1 MDPRTLHRVNV
12 LDPPSE
18 GLCSSI
24 DHRLDNPRVNW
35 RIRLKDR
42 YPGRRRRWTY
52 RLYDG
57 PPRCV

>member
-18 GLCSSI
+18 GLCNSI

-42 YPGRRRRWTY
+42 YPRRRRRWTY

-57 PPRCV
+57 